1 MCAAVTNIVISVSIE
16 PSAADC
22 PVADFVSLAGRGQNG
37 LAKRGDRLHESAEEL
52 AIIFASAQNSGIALN
67 GIETPECLIVV
78 LRRGMEVF
86 VGDGRAFKE
95 LSSSV

>member
-1 MCAAVTNIVISVSIE
+1 MCAAVTNIVESVSIE

-52 AIIFASAQNSGIALN
+52 AIIFASAQNRGIALDR
-67 GIETPECLIVV
+67 IKTPECIEVV

-86 VGDGRAFKE
+86 VGDGRAWRLLE
-95 LSSSV
+95 LP